1 MRLSAL
7 APAALILC
15 VATPAAAQDWAR
27 FVSTED
33 GFSATFPG
41 KPTVTTTT
49 WDTEYRQ
56 KLPGRVYSAKDAMGR
71 YSTTVIDYRGIE
83 KLHLDAVAKCR
94 AAKGDGD
101 SCQNDFRVD
110 VAGAMDWAAW
120 TFMRREGVRTTQ
132 YMWYV
137 LELVAGKLLQMTN
150 PDQSRTFAVIHQHDG
165 RLYIHQATVAAR
177 QPEPILFMQN
187 LGFVDGKG
195 INIRYKTFYTE
206 GYGAEW
212 QFPTT
217 PRPPHTLRDQTA
229 DDYAP

>member
-7 APAALILC
+7 APAALVLC
-15 VATPAAAQDWAR
+15 VATPAIAQDWAR

-41 KPTVTTTT
+41 KPAVTTTT

-56 KLPGRVYSAKDAMGR
+56 KLPGRVYSAKDALGR

-110 VAGAMDWAAW
+110 VAGAMDYAAW
-120 TFMRREGVRTTQ
+120 TLMRRDGVKTTQ
-132 YMWYV
+132 YMWYF